1 MSTDYNE
8 DKDYDAEYNEDEAI
22 SATTGAGGLYH
33 EVNPGQYHEVNPG
46 QYHEVNP
53 GQYHEINPGQ
63 YHEVN
68 PGQYHE
74 VNPGQYRLDD
84 KDIRVSVDNN
94 RLVARA
100 SNEGSRGLNNH
111 Y

>member
-53 GQYHEINPGQ
+53 GQYHE
-63 YHEVN
+63 
-68 PGQYHE
+68 

-111 Y
+111 F

>member
-8 DKDYDAEYNEDEAI
+8 DKDYDAEYNEDEAV

-94 RLVARA
+94 RLVACKIY
-100 SNEGSRGLNNH
+100 EL
-111 Y
+111 